1 MNKLKGWRTIIING
15 ATLVVVIAGA
25 LSGTIDDPAILQWM
39 LIATAVSNAL
49 MRWVTTT
56 AVGKAE

>member
-1 MNKLKGWRTIIING
+1 MKALKGWRTLIING

-39 LIATAVSNAL
+39 LIATAVANGL
-49 MRWVTTT
+49 MRWATTT
-56 AVGKAE
+56 AVGKSE